1 MKRIAMLGMAL
12 LAVVAIGGAN
22 AISVSASG
30 HEFGASTSGKT
41 VGHGTSMQR
50 FKTSAGTIECETV
63 TGSGTISAGKAATH
77 KEVLD
82 FGECTGFGKPISV
95 SPADFEFN
103 ANGPAKLEKEV
114 KVTSPTLGCELII
127 EAQTVESLS
136 YETASGGK
144 LVSKASIG
152 KVKAKGTGGVCGG
165 ATEASYTGTIEAE
178 LEGGTLE
185 WK

>member
-12 LAVVAIGGAN
+12 LAIVAIGGAN

-30 HEFGASTSGKT
+30 HEFGASTAGKT
-41 VGHGTSMQR
+41 VSHGTTEQV
-50 FKTSAGTIECETV
+50 FKTTAGTIECETV

-82 FGECTGFGKPISV
+82 FGECTGFSKKINV
-95 SPADFEFN
+95 SPAYFEYN

-114 KVTSPTLGCELII
+114 RVSSSTLSCELII
-127 EAQTVESLS
+127 EPQTVESLS
-136 YETASGGK
+136 YEGTGGK
-144 LVSKASIG
+144 LISKASIG
-152 KVKAKGTGGVCGG
+152 KVKARGTGGVCGG

>member
-1 MKRIAMLGMAL
+1 MKRIAMVGMAL
-12 LAVVAIGGAN
+12 LAIVAIGGAN

-30 HEFGASTSGKT
+30 HEFGASTTGKT
-41 VGHGTSMQR
+41 VSHGTSMQR

-63 TGSGTISAGKAATH
+63 TGSGTISSGKAETH

-82 FGECTGFGKPISV
+82 FGECTGFGKNISV
-95 SPADFEFN
+95 SAADFEYN

-127 EAQTVESLS
+127 EAQTVNSLS
-136 YETASGGK
+136 YEAVSGK
-144 LVSKASIG
+144 LISKASIG
-152 KVKAKGTGGVCGG
+152 KVKAKGTGGVCGSNQ
-165 ATEASYTGTIEAE
+165 EASYTGTIEAE

>member
-1 MKRIAMLGMAL
+1 MKRIAMVGMAI

-41 VGHGTSMQR
+41 VSHGTTEQR

-63 TGSGTISAGKAATH
+63 SGSGTISAGKSTMH

-82 FGECTGFGKPISV
+82 FGECTGFGKSINV
-95 SPADFEFN
+95 SAAYFEYN

-114 KVTSPTLGCELII
+114 KVTSPSLGCELII
-127 EAQTVESLS
+127 EPQTVESLS
-136 YETASGGK
+136 YESVSGGK
-144 LVSKASIG
+144 LISKATIN

-165 ATEASYTGTIEAE
+165 PTEASYTGTIEAE